1 MDVVTCSLR
10 VVATWAARLA
20 GLVVVA
26 MAVLVTTDVVV
37 RSLLGTTLLYGGVG
51 ELSGYA
57 LALVTVWGASLTLL
71 NRSHIRIDTVQMIL
85 PRASIIFLDL
95 IAAISFLLAMG
106 LLTWTGWQ
114 TFARSLKL
122 GSRSMT
128 PLATMLA
135 IPQGLWIAG
144 LVLLTIT
151 SAWLVVRAIYL
162 VGSGRANEARP
173 LIGTRLVSEEIED
186 QRAGSGKEGSHA

>member
-1 MDVVTCSLR
+1 MDVITCSLR
-10 VVATWAARLA
+10 VVATWAARVA
-20 GLVVVA
+20 GLVVAA
-26 MAVLVTTDVVV
+26 MAVLITMDIAV
-37 RSLLGTTLLYGGVG
+37 RSLFGTTLIYGGVG

-71 NRSHIRIDTVQMIL
+71 NRGHIRIDTVQMIL
-85 PRASIIFLDL
+85 PRAGIVFVDL
-95 IAAISFLLAMG
+95 IAAISFMLATA

-128 PLATMLA
+128 PLATTLA

-151 SAWLVVRAIYL
+151 STWLVVRALYL
-162 VGSGRANEARP
+162 IGSGREIEARP

-186 QRAGSGKEGSHA
+186 QKVASGKEAPHA